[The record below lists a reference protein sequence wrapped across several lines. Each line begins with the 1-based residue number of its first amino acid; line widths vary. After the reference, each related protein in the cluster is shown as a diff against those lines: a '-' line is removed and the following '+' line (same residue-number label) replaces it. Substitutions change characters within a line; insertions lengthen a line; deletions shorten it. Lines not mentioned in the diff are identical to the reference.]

1 MKTFFKN
8 INTDND
14 KNILK
19 QYIDNQ
25 KIPFSI
31 CIGDVEKV
39 KSYAQL
45 RYFNKLVNEFA
56 RIAQEQD
63 LSDLSSGDWKAE
75 IKRQAH
81 FYQAN
86 TGITSLPKITKNKM
100 WVALKTAKDS
110 KGNKLFDE
118 YELSMIVDCFN
129 EMKLKSCKD
138 ADTKE
143 MITLI
148 TEAHILILDVLNTNN
163 NIMDILQIEGGF
175 HSLLMNWYNN
185 YINSSYCNQNP
196 KEDVLRA
203 KYEELGLDRL

>member
-86 TGITSLPKITKNKM
+86 TGITSLPQKLKSKM
-100 WVALKTAKDS
+100 WHILQKYFNDIELKI
-110 KGNKLFDE
+110 L
-118 YELSMIVDCFN
+118 IDCFN
-129 EMKLKSCKD
+129 EMKLKSCRN

>member
-14 KNILK
+14 KEAIK

-45 RYFNKLVNEFA
+45 RYFHKLVNEFA
-56 RIAQEQD
+56 RIAQEQG

-86 TGITSLPKITKNKM
+86 TGITSLPQKLKSKM
-100 WVALKTAKDS
+100 WHTLQDS
-110 KGNKLFDE
+110 KRFDDI
-118 YELSMIVDCFN
+118 ELKILVSCFN
-129 EMKLKSCKD
+129 EMKLKSCRN

-148 TEAHILILDVLNTNN
+148 TEAHILILNVLNKNN
-163 NIMDILQIEGGF
+163 NIIDILQIEGSF
-175 HSLLMNWYNN
+175 HSLLMKWYNA
-185 YINSSYCNQNP
+185 YINSEYYMNSQ
-196 KEDVLRA
+196 KD
-203 KYEELGLDRL
+203 EELRSMYEDLQLII

>member
-14 KNILK
+14 KKAIK

-86 TGITSLPKITKNKM
+86 TGITSLPQKLKSKM
-100 WVALKTAKDS
+100 WHTLQDS
-110 KGNKLFDE
+110 KRFDDI
-118 YELSMIVDCFN
+118 ELKILIDCFN
-129 EMKLKSCKD
+129 EMKLKSCRN

>member
-1 MKTFFKN
+1 MVRDSMKTFFKN

-31 CIGDVEKV
+31 CIGD
-39 KSYAQL
+39 
-45 RYFNKLVNEFA
+45 
-56 RIAQEQD
+56 
-63 LSDLSSGDWKAE
+63 LSSGDWKAE

-86 TGITSLPKITKNKM
+86 TGITSLPQKLKSKM
-100 WVALKTAKDS
+100 WHILQKYFNDIELKI
-110 KGNKLFDE
+110 L
-118 YELSMIVDCFN
+118 IDCFN
-129 EMKLKSCKD
+129 EMKLKSCRN

-148 TEAHILILDVLNTNN
+148 TEAHILILNVLNKNN
-163 NIMDILQIEGGF
+163 NIIDILQIEGSF
-175 HSLLMNWYNN
+175 HSLLMKWYNS
-185 YINSSYCNQNP
+185 YINSEYYMNSQ
-196 KEDVLRA
+196 KD
-203 KYEELGLDRL
+203 EELRSMYEDLQLII

>member
-14 KNILK
+14 KEAIK

-45 RYFNKLVNEFA
+45 RYFHKLVNEFA
-56 RIAQEQD
+56 RIAQEQG

-86 TGITSLPKITKNKM
+86 TGITSLPQKLKSKM
-100 WVALKTAKDS
+100 WHTLQDS
-110 KGNKLFDE
+110 KRFDDI
-118 YELSMIVDCFN
+118 ELKILIDCFN
-129 EMKLKSCKD
+129 EMKLKSCRN

>member
-45 RYFNKLVNEFA
+45 RYVHKLVNEFA
-56 RIAQEQD
+56 RIAQEQG

-86 TGITSLPKITKNKM
+86 TGITSLPQELKSKM
-100 WVALKTAKDS
+100 WHTLQDS
-110 KGNKLFDE
+110 KRFDDI
-118 YELSMIVDCFN
+118 ELKILVSCFN

-148 TEAHILILDVLNTNN
+148 TEAHLLILDVLNTNN